1 MNSNHILYGLCTF
14 AVLGYAYVRFR
25 PPPEHRWTTT
35 TLKYRSAFIG
45 YASAI
50 VCFFLIFSNSANEF
64 GLPVPTG
71 LIAWVPSEVGNQVK
85 QVLQQGPLT
94 GLPLTTIFLF
104 VPGARKPEEWI
115 RKKFWEIA
123 AIPKQA
129 EILTDLLM
137 TTQYAVPETLQDNI
151 RLEMRTQD
159 LDYEYLLE
167 NDGKLG
173 ENWIRMV
180 SVFIKLDQLI
190 SHEEEIEIEKGME
203 NIAFIR
209 YRNGAW
215 RSIKREYEKQRPVA
229 SELFADRMELSA
241 DGVDEA
247 RSTAKAEKLFLSGY
261 NPLMR
266 DMLRLIICS
275 TMRSVRNMKQ
285 VHEEIEE
292 WGFTKLVQPNYGLSI
307 HDCTNLS
314 IFVLLYMG
322 VAFALV
328 RTGESFLS
336 NLLLAVTVAMILVTS
351 ILCAT
356 VPKTEWPKLA
366 ARDYENSDRKP
377 IFDFLSG
384 RKTFA
389 YILSSVAAMAFCF
402 VVLSTYFTLTV
413 DDIETIADKWAVR
426 WPWVL
431 IPFANAFVVAC
442 LVDNRTPETQ
452 GKWKK
457 KNFREAC
464 LAGIFLGMFMLISA
478 LLINASDPNKNYEG
492 IQLASMVFVMMAF
505 GFLLGWCALLLFR
518 PAIGSTADRVE
529 RSVGT
534 T

>member
-1 MNSNHILYGLCTF
+1 MNSNHILYSLCTF

-45 YASAI
+45 YAFAI
-50 VCFFLIFSNSANEF
+50 VCFFLVFSNSANAF
-64 GLPVPTG
+64 SLPLPTG
-71 LIAWVPSEVGNQVK
+71 WIPWVPSQVRDQVGL
-85 QVLQQGPLT
+85 VLQEGPLT
-94 GLPLTTIFLF
+94 GLLLTTIFLF

-137 TTQYAVPETLQDNI
+137 TTQYAVPETLQDDT
-151 RLEMRTQD
+151 RLEVRTQD

-173 ENWIRMV
+173 KNWIRMV

-190 SHEEEIEIEKGME
+190 SHEEEREIERGME

-215 RSIKREYEKQRPVA
+215 RSIKREYKKQQSVA
-229 SELFADRMELSA
+229 SKLFADRMELSA
-241 DGVDEA
+241 DGEDET
-247 RSTAKAEKLFLSGY
+247 RSTPEAERLFLSGY

-275 TMRSVRNMKQ
+275 TMRSARNMKQ

-292 WGFTKLVQPNYGLSI
+292 WGFAKLVQPNYGLSI

-314 IFVLLYMG
+314 IFVLFYMG

-336 NLLLAVTVAMILVTS
+336 NLLLAITVAVVMVTS

-356 VPKTEWPKLA
+356 IPRTEWPKLA
-366 ARDYENSDRKP
+366 AREYENSGRKP

-389 YILSSVAAMAFCF
+389 YILSGVAAMAFCF
-402 VVLSTYFTLTV
+402 VVLSTYFILTV
-413 DDIETIADKWAVR
+413 DDIEIIAGKWAVR

-442 LVDNRTPETQ
+442 LVDNKTPETQ
-452 GKWKK
+452 GKWNK

-478 LLINASDPNKNYEG
+478 LLINSLDQDKNYEG
-492 IQLASMVFVMMAF
+492 FQLAFMVSVMMAF

-518 PAIGSTADRVE
+518 PAIGSTEDRVE